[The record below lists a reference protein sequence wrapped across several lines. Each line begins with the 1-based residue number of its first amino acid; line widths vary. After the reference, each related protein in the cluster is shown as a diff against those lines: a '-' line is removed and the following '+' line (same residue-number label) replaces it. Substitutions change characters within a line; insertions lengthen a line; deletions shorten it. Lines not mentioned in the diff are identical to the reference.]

1 MDEQISPLWKPL
13 AMVRRLPPL
22 NALRAFEAAARQG
35 SFVRAADEL
44 NVTPTAVSHQVK
56 GLEEFLG
63 VDLFVRLPRGL
74 RLTAQG
80 AAYLP
85 SLTRG
90 FDQLARASFD
100 MEGGALKG
108 VVSVSTLPS
117 FSHCWLIPR
126 LPDFR
131 ARYPDLDVRI
141 TGTER
146 KVDFLREG
154 IDLGIRYGMGRY
166 PGLRTTRFLEEEV
179 FPVASPALLSGDHP
193 LRTWGDLAHHT
204 LIHDCAALA
213 QEQWIT
219 WEPWLRRAG
228 AMDVIHSARR
238 VEMDNS
244 AAMIEAAIRGQ
255 GAIIARTALVAE
267 HLREGRL
274 VTLFDARHPADFAY
288 YAVAPEATADQP
300 RVKAFT
306 EWLLVMSNRDR
317 AMGP

>member
-1 MDEQISPLWKPL
+1 MDEENLPLLESP

-35 SFVRAADEL
+35 SFVGAAEEL

-80 AAYLP
+80 TAYLP
-85 SLTRG
+85 SLTKG
-90 FDQLARASFD
+90 FDQLARAGID
-100 MEGGALKG
+100 LEAGALKG
-108 VVSVSTLPS
+108 IVAVSTLPS
-117 FSHCWLIPR
+117 FSHCWLVPR

-146 KVDFLREG
+146 RVDFLREG
-154 IDLGIRYGMGRY
+154 IDIGIRYGLGQY

-179 FPVASPALLSGDHP
+179 FPVASPALLSGEHP
-193 LRTWGDLAHHT
+193 VRTWTDLAHHT
-204 LIHDCAALA
+204 LIHDCAAMA

-219 WEPWLRRAG
+219 WEPWLRRAN
-228 AMDVIHSARR
+228 ALDVLKTARR

-255 GAIIARTALVAE
+255 GVMIARTALVAE

-274 VTLFDARHPADFAY
+274 VALFDTRHPADFAY
-288 YAVAPEATADQP
+288 FAVAPESTADQP

-306 EWLLVMSNRDR
+306 DWLMAMSARDR
-317 AMGP
+317 SGA